1 MVENNFFCE
10 PIVYFGWGLNRFRC
24 FHPQTDLTLPCRIIR
39 VMLQVNRKNDH
50 APVRVLPVGVEGD
63 SEEDS
68 EDEDG
73 FDSYANYGSD
83 NEVEEISCQ

>member
-1 MVENNFFCE
+1 MC
-10 PIVYFGWGLNRFRC
+10 FGRGLNRFRC

-39 VMLQVNRKNDH
+39 AMLQVNRKNDH

-73 FDSYANYGSD
+73 FESYVNYGSD
-83 NEVEEISCQ
+83 HEVAEISCQ

>member
-1 MVENNFFCE
+1 
-10 PIVYFGWGLNRFRC
+10 
-24 FHPQTDLTLPCRIIR
+24 
-39 VMLQVNRKNDH
+39 MLQVNRKNDH

-73 FDSYANYGSD
+73 FESYVNYGSD
-83 NEVEEISCQ
+83 HEVAEISCQ